1 MRLRHLLAPP
11 AAPSWVCFPYEHT
24 PTCALSLQFCTEL
37 NQPLLPNIRKWKQ
50 PRGCWKAVVAE
61 MPSTPLQKVPSSAKL
76 GFYLR
81 FVETFLFPNHR
92 HLKLS
97 FANIPGAILC
107 CCTFLSSLL
116 FVAKCPGSCF
126 MFRSGMDGCP
136 GGNGGLGCW
145 EERRN
150 PVWSQGC
157 KWGIS
162 VLCPLNPVATVLSSA
177 KFVESPLFID

>member
-1 MRLRHLLAPP
+1 M
-11 AAPSWVCFPYEHT
+11 CFRYEHT

-116 FVAKCPGSCF
+116 FVAKCPGSSCF
-126 MFRSGMDGCP
+126 DQEWTAAQAETGVWGDGRRGEILSGAKAA
-136 GGNGGLGCW
+136 NGVFL
-145 EERRN
+145 
-150 PVWSQGC
+150 SF
-157 KWGIS
+157 
-162 VLCPLNPVATVLSSA
+162 VLLILSPQFYPLPSLWRAHCSLTENF
-177 KFVESPLFID
+177 KFT